1 MFFFL
6 SSAHFWETKIA
17 SMEVGALPPSGAAWR
32 RISIW
37 GLGFAFVIVTT
48 LFLSDNLGREPNSEP
63 AAPMA
68 LFAFDPG
75 VNSGSLSGRGKFD
88 ARAERAEL
96 RRVVNFGAALKQL
109 RTQLRVKKPLT
120 VGEEMREGLAEI
132 EAAYSRNDTV
142 GNNTSVFEDNTEAIT
157 QTNVSVPAAAGA
169 GTSGKKVG
177 SDEVGSER
185 QMVANGTGTARPAAV
200 GVGEEDVE
208 EKEGRGNETQ
218 GGTEVS
224 KGTKKAPVDV
234 AKEDVATEEGKVG
247 EDAERFRKLVVAT
260 EHQIKANKIVA
271 EKKLQAAHRL
281 RTALGKAET
290 AIQGAERDLRVAFND
305 TSSDTVP
312 ALPPSTTP
320 PPPPPQVP
328 SSTPPKN
335 TAAGKKIA
343 DPEEFIAAFKKWMAA
358 LPVKR
363 KEAEDLVNETLN
375 TSFQAS
381 TSDELGETTNATG
394 AEPVQ
399 TSGANET
406 VQAGAGDAENTTVA
420 AANATAFRSD
430 QEVSMQGADAGANE
444 SIAAGNA
451 SEVVEGP
458 DSTANQ
464 SIAAGNTSEV
474 VEGSDSTANESIAAG
489 NTSEA
494 VTSTVSDDGLETG
507 ASDGKTLQGSVDHNQ
522 AADHW
527 KLMKRG
533 FWTASPEVVDWH
545 KEAARMAES
554 NSATAAAE
562 AAIAAAGQHSHY
574 GSLSNTSEW
583 NRIQADFKAKAAAA
597 RRPVPPPRVR
607 ERLHFGAND
616 FKAKAAA
623 ASARLS
629 RGLATPGS
637 PTVAITLPT
646 RPPSAFAPRSR
657 SARQGVHW
665 PTPLTRLKWRER
677 PGLTAAG
684 GRDGERLARTMSLAS
699 IPVPN
704 GGIGSRSQTSRGMKQ
719 LPALSPLHLQPKMRL
734 ASRPDTRQRFVLG
747 ARARGKA
754 GDRGVTRQALAAA
767 VQGLSAAG
775 EEPATTAAEQ
785 YL

>member
-1 MFFFL
+1 
-6 SSAHFWETKIA
+6 
-17 SMEVGALPPSGAAWR
+17 
-32 RISIW
+32 
-37 GLGFAFVIVTT
+37 
-48 LFLSDNLGREPNSEP
+48 
-63 AAPMA
+63 
-68 LFAFDPG
+68 
-75 VNSGSLSGRGKFD
+75 
-88 ARAERAEL
+88 
-96 RRVVNFGAALKQL
+96 
-109 RTQLRVKKPLT
+109 
-120 VGEEMREGLAEI
+120 
-132 EAAYSRNDTV
+132 
-142 GNNTSVFEDNTEAIT
+142 
-157 QTNVSVPAAAGA
+157 
-169 GTSGKKVG
+169 
-177 SDEVGSER
+177 
-185 QMVANGTGTARPAAV
+185 
-200 GVGEEDVE
+200 
-208 EKEGRGNETQ
+208 
-218 GGTEVS
+218 
-224 KGTKKAPVDV
+224 
-234 AKEDVATEEGKVG
+234 
-247 EDAERFRKLVVAT
+247 
-260 EHQIKANKIVA
+260 
-271 EKKLQAAHRL
+271 
-281 RTALGKAET
+281 
-290 AIQGAERDLRVAFND
+290 
-305 TSSDTVP
+305 
-312 ALPPSTTP
+312 
-320 PPPPPQVP
+320 
-328 SSTPPKN
+328 
-335 TAAGKKIA
+335 
-343 DPEEFIAAFKKWMAA
+343 
-358 LPVKR
+358 
-363 KEAEDLVNETLN
+363 
-375 TSFQAS
+375 
-381 TSDELGETTNATG
+381 
-394 AEPVQ
+394 
-399 TSGANET
+399 
-406 VQAGAGDAENTTVA
+406 
-420 AANATAFRSD
+420 
-430 QEVSMQGADAGANE
+430 MQGADAGANE

-533 FWTASPEVVDWH
+533 FWTGSPEVVDWH
-545 KEAARMAES
+545 EEAARMADS

-574 GSLSNTSEW
+574 EWLRNTSEW

-597 RRPVPPPRVR
+597 RRPVSPPRVR

-616 FKAKAAA
+616 FKAKAATA
-623 ASARLS
+623 AARLS
-629 RGLATPGS
+629 RGLATPGF

-684 GRDGERLARTMSLAS
+684 GRDGERLARTMSLSS

-704 GGIGSRSQTSRGMKQ
+704 AGVAGSRSQPSRGMKQ

-747 ARARGKA
+747 ASARGKA

-767 VQGLSAAG
+767 FQGLSAAG
-775 EEPATTAAEQ
+775 EEPATMAPEQ